1 MIKFE
6 KKVEAKFEIL
16 NHLVTTSLT
25 LVKDQREKSR
35 LKVTLDN
42 GEEGGL
48 FFAKGTTF
56 QDGDFIIS
64 TDNGTLVEIKA
75 ASETVSSARCDDP
88 LMLAKACYHLGNRHI
103 PLQINMGELRY
114 QHDHVLDEMVR
125 GLGLEVMTE
134 QAPFEPESGAYSGGG
149 HHHHKGDEDYSHT
162 EHVHSHGSHSHS
174 HD

>member
-6 KKVEAKFEIL
+6 QKMDSPSSMP
-16 NHLVTTSLT
+16 VTRLT
-25 LVKDQREKSR
+25 LGKDQREKSR
-35 LKVTLDN
+35 LKVTLDD
-42 GEEGGL
+42 GREGGL

-64 TDNGTLVEIKA
+64 TDGKTIVEIKA
-75 ASETVSSARCDDP
+75 AAETVSTVRCDDP
-88 LMLAKACYHLGNRHI
+88 LLLAKACYHLGNRHI
-103 PLQINMGELRY
+103 ALQIEPTELRY

-125 GLGLEVMTE
+125 GLGLEVITE

-149 HHHHKGDEDYSHT
+149 HHHHSHD
-162 EHVHSHGSHSHS
+162 HSHS

>member
-6 KKVEAKFEIL
+6 KKTEATEA
-16 NHLVTTSLT
+16 TPTSHLT
-25 LVKDQREKSR
+25 LVKEQREKSR

-48 FFAKGTTF
+48 FFEKGTTF
-56 QDGDFIIS
+56 QDGDLIIS
-64 TDNGTLVEIKA
+64 TDGETLVQIKA
-75 ASETVSSARCDDP
+75 APETVSSVRCDDP

-125 GLGLEVMTE
+125 GLGLEVLTE

-149 HHHHKGDEDYSHT
+149 HHHHSDDHE
-162 EHVHSHGSHSHS
+162 HSHHS

>member
-1 MIKFE
+1 MIIFE
-6 KKVEAKFEIL
+6 HKVTDTYVIP
-16 NHLVTTSLT
+16 TTSLT

-48 FFAKGTTF
+48 FFAKGTSF
-56 QDGDFIIS
+56 QDGDLIIS
-64 TDNGTLVEIKA
+64 TDGEILVQIRA
-75 ASETVSSARCDDP
+75 ASETVSSVRCDDP

-125 GLGLEVMTE
+125 GLGLEVLTE

-149 HHHHKGDEDYSHT
+149 HHHHSDD
-162 EHVHSHGSHSHS
+162 HSHNHDHDHHSHHS

>member
-6 KKVEAKFEIL
+6 KKVASS
-16 NHLVTTSLT
+16 HAVPTTSLT

-35 LKVTLDN
+35 LKVILDN

-48 FFAKGTTF
+48 FFEKGTNF
-56 QDGDFIIS
+56 QDGDLIVS
-64 TDNGTLVEIKA
+64 TDGETLVQIRA
-75 ASETVSSARCDDP
+75 AAETVSSVRCDDP

-103 PLQINMGELRY
+103 ALQITASELRY

-125 GLGLEVMTE
+125 GLGLEVVIE

-149 HHHHKGDEDYSHT
+149 HHHHSYDD
-162 EHVHSHGSHSHS
+162 HSHEYDHSHS

>member
-6 KKVEAKFEIL
+6 KKTEATEA
-16 NHLVTTSLT
+16 TPTSNLT
-25 LVKDQREKSR
+25 LVKEQREKSR

-48 FFAKGTTF
+48 FFEKGTTF
-56 QDGDFIIS
+56 QDGDLIIS
-64 TDNGTLVEIKA
+64 TDGETLVQIKA
-75 ASETVSSARCDDP
+75 APETVSSVRCDDP

-114 QHDHVLDEMVR
+114 QYDHVLDEMVR
-125 GLGLEVMTE
+125 GLGLEVLTE

-149 HHHHKGDEDYSHT
+149 HHHHSDDHNHDVLELSH
-162 EHVHSHGSHSHS
+162 HS